1 MALTHARAS
10 EVATLAKEV
19 AEDMKS
25 LLYKAKRL
33 LTSNSNLSVDWNGDP
48 KPTYLNEDV
57 AGNLDGFKFTRTQLG
72 NLIGSIDNFRALME
86 NGAVSQ
92 GDHLGN
98 VNQVADVSE

>member
-1 MALTHARAS
+1 MALTHVRAS

-19 AEDMKS
+19 AEDMKA

-33 LTSNSNLSVDWNGDP
+33 LTSNSNLSIDWAGDP
-48 KPTYLNEDV
+48 KPSYLNEDV
-57 AGNLDGFKFTRTQLG
+57 AGNLDGFRFTRSQLA
-72 NLIGSIDNFRALME
+72 NLIGSVDQFRALME

-98 VNQVADVSE
+98 VNQVANVSE